1 MHAIFIMISSYVVG
15 RLMKNIDDT
24 PNAKYAD
31 HYIEPRMEWFSY
43 MERMKQKEEENG
55 MYILHVTVFLYP

>member
-1 MHAIFIMISSYVVG
+1 
-15 RLMKNIDDT
+15 MKNIDDT